1 MLVGTI
7 VVKVRVLHLAML
19 FLAGCAVFFVG
30 GALAG
35 FVSLVILSLR

>member
-1 MLVGTI
+1 MI

-19 FLAGCAVFFVG
+19 FLVGCVVFFVG

-35 FVSLVILSLR
+35 FISLVMLSLR